1 MLQETLWHRGELL
14 GFDLETTGVDR
25 FNDVPVSFALISM
38 EGGQVVRSAA
48 GLVNPGRPI
57 PEGATAVHGITD
69 DRVQAEGRPL
79 DAAIGLLADALADAT
94 ARGVPVVGMKLD
106 YDLTIVD
113 VQCRLLDG
121 RGLVGRGFASPV
133 LDALV
138 LDRHV
143 DRYRKGRRTLGELC
157 AHYGVV
163 IDNAHDATADAV
175 ASMEVLLAIA
185 ERYEEV
191 ARLSPSDLHQ
201 AQIGWHQ
208 EWATSYDE
216 WRRGKGMA
224 PLDPRDFAWPFADE
238 EAVAGAA

>member
-1 MLQETLWHRGELL
+1 MPPETPWHHKELL

-25 FNDVPVSFALISM
+25 FNDVPVSFALVTM
-38 EGGQVVRSAA
+38 EGGEVVSRVA
-48 GLVNPGRPI
+48 GLVDPGRPI
-57 PEGATAVHGITD
+57 PAGATAVHGIDD
-69 DRVQAEGRPL
+69 DRVRAEGRPL
-79 DAAIGLLADALADAT
+79 GASILLLADALADASI
-94 ARGVPVVGMKLD
+94 RGVPVVGMKLD

-113 VQCRLLDG
+113 AQCRRLDG
-121 RGLVGRGFASPV
+121 RGLTARGFASPV

-138 LDRHV
+138 LDRHL

-157 AHYGVV
+157 AHYGVT

-175 ASMEVLLAIA
+175 ASMGVLTAIA

-191 ARLSPSDLHQ
+191 AGMTPAELHQ

-208 EWATSYDE
+208 EWATSYDG
-216 WRRGKGMA
+216 WRRGRGMP